1 MTLKMA
7 VFPIERSPGKI
18 VSRTHL
24 LMKLGL
30 SRAFAVHGFN
40 ITPEHWAILSVLWEK
55 DGLKQVAL
63 AERTFKD
70 RPNTTRI
77 LDVLERNGFVRR
89 KPDPRDRRS
98 QRIYLTKEG
107 KAAKAKL
114 TPLVVDFLQK
124 AFSGLT
130 QKELDEFLE
139 INRHISD
146 NLKDI

>member
-1 MTLKMA
+1 MTIEMT

-18 VSRTHL
+18 VSRTYL

-30 SRAFAVHGFN
+30 SRVFSVHDFN

-55 DGLKQVAL
+55 DGLNQTAL
-63 AERTFKD
+63 AEKACKD

-89 KPDPRDRRS
+89 EPDPEDRRS
-98 QRIYLTKEG
+98 QKIYLTKEG
-107 KAAKAKL
+107 NDAKAEL

-130 QKELDEFLE
+130 QNEFAEFLR
-139 INRHISD
+139 INRHISG

>member
-1 MTLKMA
+1 MTLDMA

-30 SRAFAVHGFN
+30 SRVFLVHDFN

-55 DGLKQVAL
+55 DGLNQAAL
-63 AERTFKD
+63 AERAFKD

-89 KPDPRDRRS
+89 EPDPEDRRS
-98 QRIYLTKEG
+98 WRIYLTKEG
-107 KAAKAKL
+107 KEAKAEL

-130 QKELDEFLE
+130 QNEFNEFLRM
-139 INRHISD
+139 NRLISN
-146 NLKDI
+146 NLSDI